1 MKIPAIRKLV
11 ENNSLEELMAA
22 EEAIVNEESPA
33 IEVEGEDEGEKLTH
47 VLAAVFILNE
57 MEKEVD
63 FKSALREYTRM
74 VRESIS

>member
-22 EEAIVNEESPA
+22 EEAIVNEETPA
-33 IEVEGEDEGEKLTH
+33 IGVEGADEGEKLTH

-57 MEKEVD
+57 MEKQVD
-63 FKSALREYTRM
+63 FKTALREYTRM